1 VSASR
6 RSSSRPSAPEA
17 HWRPTVVRALAAV
30 AAEVTIYY
38 TLPLDRGLT
47 WWTVALLVI
56 GLAVFVVVLA
66 RQVAQIVESPYPRLR
81 ATVAI
86 MVSLPVFLLVF
97 SIAYY
102 LIEHASSG
110 GFSEHLSRTDALYFT
125 VTVFATVGFGDITPT
140 EASTRVLV
148 MFQMLGDLVLV
159 GLIGRVVVGA
169 VGVGLQRRPTGPAA
183 PGASVSSRPDDEG

>member
-1 VSASR
+1 
-6 RSSSRPSAPEA
+6 
-17 HWRPTVVRALAAV
+17 VRALAAV

-38 TLPLDRGLT
+38 SLPLDRGLT
-47 WWTVALLVI
+47 WWTVVLLVI

-102 LIEHASSG
+102 LIEHASEG
-110 GFSEHLSRTDALYFT
+110 AFNEHLSRTDALYFT
-125 VTVFATVGFGDITPT
+125 VTVFATVGFGDIAPT

-169 VGVGLQRRPTGPAA
+169 VGAGLQRRPTGPAEH
-183 PGASVSSRPDDEG
+183 GAAVSSRPDDEG

>member
-1 VSASR
+1 M
-6 RSSSRPSAPEA
+6 
-17 HWRPTVVRALAAV
+17 RALAAV

-47 WWTVALLVI
+47 WWTVLLLVI
-56 GLAVFVVVLA
+56 GLAVFVLVLA

-110 GFSEHLSRTDALYFT
+110 AFTEHLSRTDALYFT
-125 VTVFATVGFGDITPT
+125 VTVFATVGFGDIAPT
-140 EASTRVLV
+140 DASTRVLV

-169 VGVGLQRRPTGPAA
+169 VGVGLQRRPTGP
-183 PGASVSSRPDDEG
+183 PEHGASVSSRPDDEG